1 MFRGRR
7 YRKGAVIIELALL
20 APLLVMLVL
29 GAIHFGYLFYLYNS
43 LEKCVR
49 DGARYA
55 ATRTFV
61 AGDPTSYFNVIRTVT
76 AYGAVGSTTTLVPGL
91 DPNRVTVAVVATG
104 PNNRPN
110 RIRVSISGWQYNG
123 VLSPLFGTVTLNGK
137 PALEVPF
144 LGYYVPQP

>member
-1 MFRGRR
+1 MARR
-7 YRKGAVIIELALL
+7 NRKEGGAVIIELALL

-61 AGDPTSYFNVIRTVT
+61 NSAAFSEVIRTVT
-76 AYGAVGSTTTLVPGL
+76 AYGAVGESTPPVPGL
-91 DPNRVTVAVVATG
+91 DPTKVSVSVVAADSTG
-104 PNNRPN
+104 RPI
-110 RIRVSISGWQYNG
+110 RIRVAISGWQYTG
-123 VLSPLFGTVTLNGK
+123 VLSALFGATTLNGK

-144 LGYYVPQP
+144 LGFYMPSP